1 MALKF
6 HPDKNKEPEAEER
19 FKEVGEAYEVLRKMP
34 PYCIYSV
41 RVSHREVTR
50 QRQPIVLI
58 VLQFTVHSV

>member
-1 MALKF
+1 MELFFCFFRRMALKF

-41 RVSHREVTR
+41 RVS
-50 QRQPIVLI
+50 QRQWSASY
-58 VLQFTVHSV
+58 F